1 MVTESQDGF
10 RVPWLCQ
17 AQGCDVKRGSADSTT
32 GMISPRAPGKLSEL
46 RRRSIML
53 RYRDDDKP
61 KKPQSVA
68 GMMAMA
74 KVHGRAISEGCPF
87 HGLRYLYT
95 HVYCMVN
102 MAARPSRCPRIY
114 SH

>member
-17 AQGCDVKRGSADSTT
+17 AQGYDVKRGSADSTT
-32 GMISPRAPGKLSEL
+32 GMISPGKLSEL

-74 KVHGRAISEGCPF
+74 KVYGRAISEGCPF

-95 HVYCMVN
+95 CRYCMVN
-102 MAARPSRCPRIY
+102 MAVRPSRCPPRIY